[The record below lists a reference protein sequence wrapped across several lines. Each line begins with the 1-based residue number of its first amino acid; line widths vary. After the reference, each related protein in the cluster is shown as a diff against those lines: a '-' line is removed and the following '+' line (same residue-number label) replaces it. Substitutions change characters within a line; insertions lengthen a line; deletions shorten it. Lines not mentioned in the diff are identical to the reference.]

1 MTLRLYLI
9 IMSAAT
15 VLSWTAVGLVVAMT
29 DPTRTQASVFI
40 VLFASLFLALTG
52 TLSLLGFLMR
62 VWVLRKRYFVSREV
76 LTSFRQAI
84 LLAILLIAALVMQSR
99 GILSWWNA
107 LLMVAAL
114 TALEF
119 FFVNGRQSKRS
130 QTASGE

>member
-9 IMSAAT
+9 VMSVAT
-15 VLSWTAVGLVVAMT
+15 VLSWTAVGVVVTMT
-29 DPTRTQASVFI
+29 DPTRTQTSVFI

-62 VWVLRKRYFVSREV
+62 VWLLRKRYFVSREV

-84 LLAILLIAALVMQSR
+84 LLAVLLIAALVMQSR

-107 LLMVAAL
+107 VLMVAAL

-119 FFVNGRQSKRS
+119 FFVNGRQAKRNI
-130 QTASGE
+130 AAPKE